1 MHCFKIITSAFCPL
15 LLPGMMIGE
24 NRVMTPTSGDPPA
37 LPALLELLNSQDL
50 GDRLRAVNKARELPG
65 PEALTLLQQAVADEN
80 ARVRY
85 AAISQMGTL
94 SGVDPA
100 PLLPILQHS
109 LREDPEFDVRAAAA
123 AALGDLK
130 QPQALDD
137 LLGAYRRET
146 EWLVRF
152 SVVAALGELGNPA
165 AFDTLVEALQ
175 EGDELLTTAAAAAL
189 GDLGDP
195 RAIPHLEP
203 LIDSDDWQLRYRVCI
218 ALSKLGTEAA
228 RPGLTRLAQD
238 PQEQVAVHARAALGS
253 L

>member
-1 MHCFKIITSAFCPL
+1 MEA
-15 LLPGMMIGE
+15 
-24 NRVMTPTSGDPPA
+24 NAGDPPT
-37 LPALLELLNSQDL
+37 LSDLMELLDSQDL
-50 GDRLRAVNKARELPG
+50 GARLRAVNLARQLPG
-65 PEALTLLQQAVADEN
+65 EETLTLLHRAVTDEN

-85 AAISQMGTL
+85 AALSQMGTV

-100 PLLPILQHS
+100 PILPILQRS

-130 QPQALDD
+130 QPQALAD
-137 LLGAYRRET
+137 LLEAYQREN
-146 EWLVRF
+146 EWLVQF
-152 SVVAALGELGNPA
+152 SIVAALGELGNPG
-165 AFDTLVEALQ
+165 AFDTLVQALQ
-175 EGDELLTTAAAAAL
+175 GGSELISTAAAAAL

-195 RAIPHLEP
+195 RAIPFLDP
-203 LIDSDDWQLRYRVCI
+203 FIDSDDWQLRYRICI
-218 ALSKLGTEAA
+218 ALGRLGTEAA

>member
-1 MHCFKIITSAFCPL
+1 
-15 LLPGMMIGE
+15 
-24 NRVMTPTSGDPPA
+24 MTTTSGD
-37 LPALLELLNSQDL
+37 LPALLELLSSQNL
-50 GDRLRAVNKARELPG
+50 GDRLRAVNKARELPAT
-65 PEALTLLQQAVADEN
+65 EALTLLQRAVTDEN

-85 AAISQMGTL
+85 AAISQLGTL
-94 SGVDPA
+94 SGEGVDPA
-100 PLLPILQHS
+100 ALLPILQRF

-137 LLGAYRRET
+137 LLEAYRRET

-152 SVVAALGELGNPA
+152 SIVAALGELGNPA
-165 AFDTLVEALQ
+165 AFDTLVQVLQ

-218 ALSKLGTEAA
+218 ALAQLGTEAA

-238 PQEQVAVHARAALGS
+238 PQEQVAAHARAALAS

>member
-1 MHCFKIITSAFCPL
+1 
-15 LLPGMMIGE
+15 
-24 NRVMTPTSGDPPA
+24 MTTTSGDPPA

-50 GDRLRAVNKARELPG
+50 GNRLRAINKARELPG
-65 PEALTLLQQAVADEN
+65 PEALTLLQRAIHDEN

-94 SGVDPA
+94 SGVDPNL
-100 PLLPILQHS
+100 LLPILQRS

-130 QPQALDD
+130 QPQALAD
-137 LLGAYRRET
+137 LLEAYRRET

-152 SVVAALGELGNPA
+152 SIIAALGELGNPA

-175 EGDELLTTAAAAAL
+175 DKSELITTAAAAAL

-195 RAIPHLEP
+195 RAIPYLDP

-218 ALSKLGTEAA
+218 ALAKLGTEAA
-228 RPGLTRLAQD
+228 RAGLTRLAQD
-238 PQEQVAVHARAALGS
+238 SQEQVAVHARAALGS